1 MKIGIYG
8 GSFNPVHW
16 GHINVV
22 KYVLEKLELDK
33 ILIIPVGT
41 PSHRADDLAPGEL
54 RFKMC
59 QVAFENID
67 KIQVSDIEIKSG
79 KLSFTIDTLKNIRE
93 IYGEDNEFYEIIGED
108 SAYYFDMWKDYLE
121 ILNLSKVVVLRR
133 KGYVSHLTHK
143 NLMYL
148 DSPLF
153 NVSSTEIRQRIK
165 NSRDISF
172 LLPEKVEKIMNENNL
187 YKQ

>member
-41 PSHRADDLAPGEL
+41 PSHRADNLVSGEL
-54 RFKMC
+54 RVKMC
-59 QVAFENID
+59 QAAFENID
-67 KIQVSDIEIKSG
+67 KTEVSDIETKSDT
-79 KLSFTIDTLKNIRE
+79 LSYTIDTLKKIRKL
-93 IYGEDNEFYEIIGED
+93 YGKENEFYEIIGED

-121 ILNLSKVVVLRR
+121 ILELSKVVVLRR
-133 KGYVSHLTHK
+133 KGYTGLLTHP
-143 NLMYL
+143 NLLYL
-148 DSPLF
+148 DSPFF
-153 NVSSTEIRQRIK
+153 NVSSTEIRGRLK
-165 NSRDISF
+165 NSRDISI
-172 LLPEKVEKIMNENNL
+172 LLPEKVKRIIEEYNL
-187 YKQ
+187 YK